1 MKPIINAESGIL
13 NIVTPVGVAASK
25 NPFTLVARKDRDG
38 NPIPVKRGTKKGE
51 QSYGQEIGLA
61 VSKTDPEWPEFF
73 QALKHYAE
81 TTTPGLTANPKYAI
95 KIKCGDTDRSILD
108 PAGWTD
114 PEFNPLAC
122 RKGCWMIWITAY
134 HGTVT
139 PAITF
144 NAAQGAYESV
154 STQGIEPKPG
164 DRIRVLL
171 DVSSNG
177 ITGFGDAIPGLY
189 IGPQKILF
197 VAAGEPIE
205 FEGSG
210 QGSVDAPTAF
220 DAYLAPGME
229 SVVTQPAPAPAP
241 TPAPTPASQEDFMA
255 GKIAAPPNAVQPPP
269 PSTGADVPLYQY
281 GPAGAMQGQ
290 PSADALVDA
299 FTGAGWTVEQ
309 LKGAGYIL

>member
-1 MKPIINAESGIL
+1 MEPIINAESGIL

-25 NPFTLVARKDRDG
+25 NPFTLVARKDRDD
-38 NPIPVKRGTKKGE
+38 NPILIKNGPKKGE
-51 QSYGQEIGLA
+51 QSYGQTIGLA
-61 VSKTDPEWPEFF
+61 VSKTDPEWPKFF
-73 QALKHYAE
+73 QALKNYAE
-81 TTTPGLTANPKYAI
+81 TITPGLTANPKYAI

-108 PAGWTD
+108 PTGWTD
-114 PEFNPLAC
+114 PEFKPMEC

-139 PAITF
+139 PVITF
-144 NAAQGAYESV
+144 NRQQGAYESV

-177 ITGFGDAIPGLY
+177 ITGFGDQIPGLY

-197 VAAGEPIE
+197 VTAGEPIE

-229 SVVTQPAPAPAP
+229 SAAPTPTP
-241 TPAPTPASQEDFMA
+241 TPAPTPAQASQEDFMA
-255 GKIAAPPNAVQPPP
+255 GKIAPP

-281 GPAGAMQGQ
+281 GPAGALLGQ
-290 PSADALVDA
+290 PSADALVA
-299 FTGAGWTVEQ
+299 AYTGAGWTIEQ

>member
-1 MKPIINAESGIL
+1 MKPTINAESGIL

-25 NPFTLVARKDRDG
+25 NPFALVARKDRDD
-38 NPIPVKRGTKKGE
+38 NPILIKSGPKKGE
-51 QSYGQEIGLA
+51 QSYGQTIGLA

-73 QALKHYAE
+73 QALKNYAE
-81 TTTPGLTANPKYAI
+81 TVTPGLTTNPKYAI
-95 KIKCGDTDRSILD
+95 KIKCGDTDRSILN
-108 PAGWTD
+108 PTGWTD
-114 PEFNPLAC
+114 PEFRPMEC
-122 RKGCWMIWITAY
+122 RKGCWVIWITSY
-134 HGTVT
+134 HGTAT
-139 PAITF
+139 PVITF

-177 ITGFGDAIPGLY
+177 ITGFGDQIPGLY

-229 SVVTQPAPAPAP
+229 SAAPAQ
-241 TPAPTPASQEDFMA
+241 ASQADFMA

-281 GPAGAMQGQ
+281 GPAGAALGQ
-290 PSADALVDA
+290 PSADALVEA
-299 FTGAGWTVEQ
+299 YVRAGWTVEQ

>member
-1 MKPIINAESGIL
+1 MEPIINAETGIL

-25 NPFTLVARKDRDG
+25 NPFTLVARKDRDD
-38 NPIPVKRGTKKGE
+38 NPILIKRGPKKGE
-51 QSYGQEIGLA
+51 QSYGQTIGLA

-73 QALKHYAE
+73 QALKNYAE
-81 TTTPGLTANPKYAI
+81 TITPGLTANPKYAI

-108 PAGWTD
+108 PTGWTD
-114 PEFNPLAC
+114 PEFKPMER
-122 RKGCWMIWITAY
+122 RKGCWMIWITSY

-139 PAITF
+139 PVITF
-144 NAAQGAYESV
+144 NVAQGAYESV
-154 STQGIEPKPG
+154 ATQGIEPKPG
-164 DRIRVLL
+164 DRIRILL

-177 ITGFGDAIPGLY
+177 ITGFGDQIPGLY

-205 FEGSG
+205 FEGGG

-220 DAYLAPGME
+220 DAYLASPP
-229 SVVTQPAPAPAP
+229 VTQGAQPEHAV
-241 TPAPTPASQEDFMA
+241 TPPVAQASQADFMA
-255 GKIAAPPNAVQPPP
+255 GKITAPPNAVQPPP

-281 GPAGAMQGQ
+281 GPAGAALGQ

-299 FTGAGWTVEQ
+299 YVGAGWTVEQ
-309 LKGAGYIL
+309 LRGAGYII